1 MAARGVSVCLESAC
15 SVAAALEAGR
25 RGKVRTPP
33 RSVNRAPRSG
43 PKRPGFGPSSSAP
56 GGNSGR
62 VPGSFSPRRHLMS
75 RTNLAFIGL
84 DAGRFGGWLAR
95 FPSAPVVVRDTLG
108 LDLDNPCLEIPVR
121 DGGSGTLDLLQ
132 EDRVL
137 PFLNAHHVSHLVVFK
152 PSHRVQVWAESQGL
166 RLVGGDVSL
175 AQRLENKVQFTQMA
189 AEFGLPVPPTDILT
203 APFPSWSDWVS
214 QWGEQAVLQRA
225 RGHSGQGT
233 FLVHSPEILQE
244 LSAGSRRGK
253 WRVSPS
259 WMEAPGRAMES
270 WRKKVRP
277 S

>member
-1 MAARGVSVCLESAC
+1 
-15 SVAAALEAGR
+15 
-25 RGKVRTPP
+25 
-33 RSVNRAPRSG
+33 
-43 PKRPGFGPSSSAP
+43 
-56 GGNSGR
+56 
-62 VPGSFSPRRHLMS
+62 MS

-108 LDLDNPCLEIPVR
+108 LDLDNHCLEIPVR
-121 DGGSGTLDLLQ
+121 DGGSGTLDLLK

-203 APFPSWSDWVS
+203 APFPSWSDWVCN
-214 QWGEQAVLQRA
+214 GEN
-225 RGHSGQGT
+225 
-233 FLVHSPEILQE
+233 
-244 LSAGSRRGK
+244 
-253 WRVSPS
+253 
-259 WMEAPGRAMES
+259 
-270 WRKKVRP
+270 RP
-277 S
+277 SCRERADIPVREHSWSIPRRSCGSFLPGVVGGNGGVSFPGWKHLDVQWNLAKEGTAQLGPLYQQRTGDPRCTPKSWVHAEICGAPERWTLVCRKRFVPV